1 MPDKTDSI
9 EIPVPDIPVIDEVF
23 VTFYRPSGMLG
34 KKKKMLQFW
43 FHVSF
48 VEEDLLSVTK
58 KEMDKAVKDCKKHKK
73 YSEDFRVEIAF
84 KPAPEGTPDPRRN
97 KQPPKMKP

>member
-73 YSEDFRVEIAF
+73 YSEDFIVLRAF
-84 KPAPEGTPDPRRN
+84 LVCVCV
-97 KQPPKMKP
+97 